1 MFKNNTFLSRV
12 TKQHDR
18 ALAKWIGLLGWPLR
32 QIIHNVCQ
40 VMVRSYPVPE
50 NPSAHQPVNW
60 PRFIFTRQNVRA
72 RIECCWFF
80 LNIIMLQL
88 PPQTQGH
95 WYQGKPHGIVPSFR
109 WVICALWKALS
120 ELMVSVSRTSRH
132 VLNSPPHA
140 STEQNVVWL
149 WVCLDRTTFTIYVLI
164 YLYN

>member
-1 MFKNNTFLSRV
+1 MFKNKTFLSRV

-40 VMVRSYPVPE
+40 VMVESYPVPE

-72 RIECCWFF
+72 RFCYNFRLKHKDIDTRG
-80 LNIIMLQL
+80 N
-88 PPQTQGH
+88 
-95 WYQGKPHGIVPSFR
+95 PHGIVPSFR

-120 ELMVSVSRTSRH
+120 GLMVSVSRTSRH
-132 VLNSPPHA
+132 ALNSPPNA
-140 STEQNVVWL
+140 STDMMLRDFDFAESS
-149 WVCLDRTTFTIYVLI
+149 VCLDRTTFTIYVLI

>member
-40 VMVRSYPVPE
+40 AMFGSYPVPE

-72 RIECCWFF
+72 RIECCYFF

-95 WYQGKPHGIVPSFR
+95 WYQGKPPGIVPSFR

-120 ELMVSVSRTSRH
+120 GLMVSVSSEPVGMPAT
-132 VLNSPPHA
+132 PHPMHNIHRFW
-140 STEQNVVWL
+140 TRFCV
-149 WVCLDRTTFTIYVLI
+149 TLI
-164 YLYN
+164 LQKV